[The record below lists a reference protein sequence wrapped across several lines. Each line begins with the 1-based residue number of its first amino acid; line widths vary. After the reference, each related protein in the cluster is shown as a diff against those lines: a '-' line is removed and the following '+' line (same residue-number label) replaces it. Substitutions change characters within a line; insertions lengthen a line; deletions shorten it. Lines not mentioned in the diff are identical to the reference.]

1 MMDKEEELINLVNS
15 ELKKT
20 IENGINKDLLKS
32 LLNFA
37 EFKARERAF
46 SPYSPQGLTVE
57 MTCLNSW
64 LYSEDQ
70 PCDKLEVLKYYEE
83 LKELLDTDYYENI
96 LDKYILNNNHK
107 SFVMLEPDY
116 DIASKNQEE
125 LNKKLSDYK
134 ASLSSDEIKALIKK
148 NEELKVYQ
156 STLSTE
162 EEIAT
167 LPKLKLEDINEN
179 PEDYNLEVLSDKYD
193 ILLSDYHT
201 NDIAYVKYYFDI
213 SHINNEEILFVC
225 LFTETFKQLS
235 TNNNTYQ
242 QINQFIQNNTGGMSA
257 AIQSIT
263 TLNKEAKLYLS
274 FSYSALT
281 ENVKPSNN
289 LLVEIINETN
299 FKDEKRLYERL
310 CELKATL
317 EMSVVNRGHQ
327 VALNRALSYINE
339 ANMNKENIIGISFI
353 DFISEITNNF
363 EASKAMIIKKLESVK
378 EKFISKKNMILGFTG
393 TKEQLNTLMPVFD
406 DFYSNLSDDTKFKT
420 IVFEHNVL
428 NEGLKA
434 QFDVNYVA
442 RVGEYTSKYHGGLQV
457 LNNALSMDYLWMQ
470 VRVHGG
476 AYGCM
481 MYIEATGLIG
491 FTSYRDPNIE
501 RTNKVYEDVVSF
513 IENMNPSDEDLLKY
527 KIGAIGSSDAI
538 LHVKD
543 KGESARSLYLR
554 GLSYEERKNNR
565 HALLTVTKEELKSFA
580 SMFKEVL
587 DQNIICVVGNANKIE
602 ESKDLFKN
610 IRNVIK

>member
-1 MMDKEEELINLVNS
+1 MSKAPAVDYALEIIEFFARENS
-15 ELKKT
+15 EIGIADISNSL
-20 IENGINKDLLKS
+20 GINKNAVS
-32 LLNFA
+32 
-37 EFKARERAF
+37 R
-46 SPYSPQGLTVE
+46 
-57 MTCLNSW
+57 
-64 LYSEDQ
+64 
-70 PCDKLEVLKYYEE
+70 
-83 LKELLDTDYYENI
+83 I
-96 LDKYILNNNHK
+96 LDALLEQNWIYMSNCSQKKYCLTLRPFSLIAGHTNNNGIVK
-107 SFVMLEPDY
+107 
-116 DIASKNQEE
+116 IAAPYLEE

-179 PEDYNLEVLSDKYD
+179 PEDYNLEVISNKYD

-213 SHINNEEILFVC
+213 SHINNEEILFVS

-434 QFDVNYVA
+434 QFDVNYVDQND
-442 RVGEYTSKYHGGLQV
+442 EYTSKFH
-457 LNNALSMDYLWMQ
+457 
-470 VRVHGG
+470 
-476 AYGCM
+476 
-481 MYIEATGLIG
+481 
-491 FTSYRDPNIE
+491 
-501 RTNKVYEDVVSF
+501 
-513 IENMNPSDEDLLKY
+513 
-527 KIGAIGSSDAI
+527 
-538 LHVKD
+538 
-543 KGESARSLYLR
+543 
-554 GLSYEERKNNR
+554 
-565 HALLTVTKEELKSFA
+565 
-580 SMFKEVL
+580 
-587 DQNIICVVGNANKIE
+587 
-602 ESKDLFKN
+602 
-610 IRNVIK
+610 